1 MVGLEHERPSEFYL
15 SAWQSTRSS
24 TPLLVWRA
32 LLFLAS
38 LGIVLTSFIMY
49 ILSPIP
55 IGFWFIYLTHWG
67 LTIMLFCTGFA
78 VAVSMRCYFYG
89 PISTEFSLPWYVKTY
104 WVLYN
109 ASVPVA
115 FLITVFYWTLLYS
128 AGVSEE
134 IGPVLDVS
142 IHGVNS
148 VIMFLLLASSA
159 HASRLVH
166 LVHPAIF
173 ACTYVVFSII
183 YYFAGGTDPQGNPY
197 VYPMVNWAQPGSTMV
212 VISVTALLLVCLHF
226 VTVGLAAGRNALA
239 NRILR
244 PSVTVHVDE
253 DIALRNQTQ
262 SAVP

>member
-1 MVGLEHERPSEFYL
+1 MSALQNIKDYFKNECQLHMVGLEHERPSEFYL

-89 PISTEFSLPWYVKTY
+89 PIT
-104 WVLYN
+104 
-109 ASVPVA
+109 
-115 FLITVFYWTLLYS
+115 
-128 AGVSEE
+128 GVSEE

-173 ACTYVVFSII
+173 ACTYVQHR
-183 YYFAGGTDPQGNPY
+183 T
-197 VYPMVNWAQPGSTMV
+197 
-212 VISVTALLLVCLHF
+212 
-226 VTVGLAAGRNALA
+226 
-239 NRILR
+239 
-244 PSVTVHVDE
+244 
-253 DIALRNQTQ
+253 
-262 SAVP
+262 